1 MSNLVRGQP
10 HQNIIMKCSMLT
22 SQIVDPIDKYADGM
36 YVLCDKITDP
46 QNLGAVIRSC
56 LFYGVKTIF
65 LNKKNSCP
73 LNPTVSKASA
83 GALELMPVHSIP
95 K

>member
-1 MSNLVRGQP
+1 MNDLVRGQP
-10 HQNIIMKCSMLT
+10 HQNIIMKCSPLT
-22 SQIVDPIDKYADGM
+22 TQ
-36 YVLCDKITDP
+36 LCDPVSTYPEGLYILCDRITDP
-46 QNLGAVIRSC
+46 QNLGAIIRSS

-65 LNKKNSCP
+65 ANRKNSSP

-83 GALELMPVHSIP
+83 GALELIPVHYLQ